1 MWADIDTR
9 QDFLNYSE
17 VAELALDLIK
27 DKNML
32 PLSIGIFGTWGTGKS
47 TLLNLIEAGLP
58 AKQSGAGKDSQGYIV
73 VRFDAWLYQG
83 FDDARAALMEEVA
96 NRLLKAA
103 EAEEEARAKQLV
115 PKAKH
120 FLSRINYFRLLGLAA
135 EAGAFAMGIP
145 TGGLIH
151 KGAEAVE
158 KIVSGD
164 GTEADVNA
172 IREAAKEAK
181 EQGSSLLKAKEQRTP
196 PKEIEAFRTEFA
208 ELLAKLGQTLV
219 VFVDNLDRC
228 LSKQTIHTLEALR
241 LFLFLPNTAFVVAA
255 DEEMVRHSVAQ
266 FFNQPSGQHV
276 TDYLDKLIQVPI
288 QVPKLGIQEVR
299 AYLFLLFAKASGADE
314 ARFEALRQGLE
325 QNLQQAWHKEPL
337 TKAEALTLLGKKATD
352 EVSLGLEIADRI
364 APLLATSSR
373 IRGNPR
379 IVKRMLNV
387 IRLRARVAKRR
398 GMPLDE
404 AVIAKLA
411 LFERCV
417 DGAATMELYR
427 QINEAAG
434 GKPECFKKLEELV
447 QHPDKFKDAC
457 PEVWKQKVDNLAF
470 LTEWMALEPS
480 LADVDLRPAVYLSRE
495 TLPLRVARGGLSSAA
510 MEAIRVLLKAP
521 NRSSPAAKAAIAAT
535 DPREQAAIMESLIG
549 EYRKHTDWK
558 TKPTGF
564 DGALIL
570 ADASP
575 SAGQVLARFIKTLA
589 PAAKLPP
596 WLNSAVKDE
605 AWFSDKGTA

>member
-1 MWADIDTR
+1 MWADIDTK

-17 VAELALDLIK
+17 VAELAMDLIK

-47 TLLNLIEAGLP
+47 TLLNLIETGLTKP
-58 AKQSGAGKDSQGYIV
+58 SGVDQGSQGFIV

-83 FDDARAALMEEVA
+83 FDDARAALMEEVGS
-96 NRLLKAA
+96 RLLKAA
-103 EAEEEARAKQLV
+103 EAEEEGKAKQLV

-120 FLSRINYFRLLGLAA
+120 FLSRINYFRLFGLAA
-135 EAGAFAMGIP
+135 EGAALAFGIP
-145 TGGLIH
+145 TGGLLN
-151 KGAEAVE
+151 KGAAAVE
-158 KIVSGD
+158 NIVSGE
-164 GTEADVNA
+164 GTQEDIGTV
-172 IREAAKEAK
+172 REAAKEIR
-181 EQGSSLLKAKEQRTP
+181 EQGSGLLKSKEQRTP
-196 PKEIEAFRTEFA
+196 PKEIDAFRTEFA
-208 ELLAKLGQTLV
+208 ELLARLGQTLV
-219 VFVDNLDRC
+219 VFIDNLDRC
-228 LSKQTIHTLEALR
+228 LPKQTIHTLEALR

-266 FFNQPSGQHV
+266 FFNQPSGLHV

-299 AYLFLLFAKASGADE
+299 AYLFLLFAKASGVNDAQ
-314 ARFEALRQGLE
+314 FEEFRQGLE
-325 QNLQQAWHKEPL
+325 HNLQQAWQKEPL
-337 TKAEALTLLGKKATD
+337 TKAEALKLLGKKPTD
-352 EVSLGLEIADRI
+352 EVAVGLEIADRI
-364 APLLATSSR
+364 APLLATSNR

-387 IRLRARVAKRR
+387 IRLRSRVAQRR

-427 QINEAAG
+427 QINEAAS

-447 QHPDKFKDAC
+447 QNPDKFKDAC
-457 PEVWKQKVDNLAF
+457 PEVWKQKADTLLF
-470 LTEWMALEPS
+470 LTDWMALEPS

-495 TLPLRVARGGLSSAA
+495 TLPLRVARGGLSGTA
-510 MEAIRVLLKAP
+510 MEAVRVLLKAP
-521 NRSSPAAKAAIAAT
+521 NRSSPAARTAIAAT
-535 DPREQAAIMESLIG
+535 ESREHVAIMEALIG
-549 EYRKHTDWK
+549 EYRKHADWK
-558 TKPTGF
+558 TKPAGF

-570 ADASP
+570 ADLAP
-575 SAGQVLARFIKTLA
+575 TAGQVLARFIRALSS
-589 PAAKLPP
+589 KLPP

-605 AWFSDKGTA
+605 AWFSDKGTP

>member
-1 MWADIDTR
+1 MWADIDTK

-17 VAELALDLIK
+17 VAELAMDLIK

-47 TLLNLIEAGLP
+47 TLLNLIETGL
-58 AKQSGAGKDSQGYIV
+58 AKPSGVDQGSQGFIV

-83 FDDARAALMEEVA
+83 FDDARAALMEEVGS
-96 NRLLKAA
+96 RLLKAA
-103 EAEEEARAKQLV
+103 EAEEEGKAKQLV

-120 FLSRINYFRLLGLAA
+120 FLSRINYFRLFGLAA
-135 EAGAFAMGIP
+135 EGAALAFGIP
-145 TGGLIH
+145 TGGLLN
-151 KGAEAVE
+151 KGAAAVE
-158 KIVSGD
+158 NIVSGE
-164 GTEADVNA
+164 GTQEDIGTV
-172 IREAAKEAK
+172 REAAKEIR
-181 EQGSSLLKAKEQRTP
+181 EQGSGLLKSKEQRTP
-196 PKEIEAFRTEFA
+196 PKEIDAFRTEFA
-208 ELLAKLGQTLV
+208 ELLARLGQTLV
-219 VFVDNLDRC
+219 VFIDNLDRC
-228 LSKQTIHTLEALR
+228 LPKQTIHTLEALR

-266 FFNQPSGQHV
+266 FFNQPSGLHV

-299 AYLFLLFAKASGADE
+299 AYLFLLFAKASGVNDAQ
-314 ARFEALRQGLE
+314 FEEFRQGLE
-325 QNLQQAWHKEPL
+325 HNLQQAWQKEPL
-337 TKAEALTLLGKKATD
+337 TKAEALQLLGKKPTD
-352 EVSLGLEIADRI
+352 EVAVGLEIADRI
-364 APLLATSSR
+364 APLLATSNR

-387 IRLRARVAKRR
+387 IRLRSRVAQRR

-427 QINEAAG
+427 QINEAAS

-447 QHPDKFKDAC
+447 QNPDKFKDAC
-457 PEVWKQKVDNLAF
+457 PEVWKQKADTLLF
-470 LTEWMALEPS
+470 LTDWMALEPS

-495 TLPLRVARGGLSSAA
+495 TLPLRVARGGLSGTA
-510 MEAIRVLLKAP
+510 MEAVRVLLKAP
-521 NRSSPAAKAAIAAT
+521 NRSSPAARTAIAAT
-535 DPREQAAIMESLIG
+535 ESREHVAIMEALIG
-549 EYRKHTDWK
+549 EYRKHADWK
-558 TKPTGF
+558 TKPAGF

-570 ADASP
+570 ADLAP
-575 SAGQVLARFIKTLA
+575 TAGQVLARFIKALSS
-589 PAAKLPP
+589 KLPP

-605 AWFSDKGTA
+605 AWFSDKGTP

>member
-17 VAELALDLIK
+17 VAELAMDLIK
-27 DKNML
+27 DKDML
-32 PLSIGIFGTWGTGKS
+32 PISIGIFGTWGTGKS
-47 TLLNLIEAGLP
+47 TLLNLIEAGL
-58 AKQSGAGKDSQGYIV
+58 AKNSEGDQGYIV

-96 NRLLKAA
+96 SRLLKAA
-103 EAEEEARAKQLV
+103 EAAEEGKAYKQIV

-120 FLSRINYFRLLGLAA
+120 FLGRINYFRLLGLAA
-135 EAGAFAMGIP
+135 EGAAIAFGFP
-145 TGGLIH
+145 TGGLLN

-158 KIVSGD
+158 HIVAGD
-164 GTEADVNA
+164 GTEEDVSA
-172 IREAAKEAK
+172 VREAAKEIK
-181 EQGSSLLKAKEQRTP
+181 EQGNGLLKVKEQRTP
-196 PKEIEAFRTEFA
+196 PKEIAAFRTEFA
-208 ELLAKLGQTLV
+208 ELLAKLGQTLI

-228 LSKQTIHTLEALR
+228 LPKQTIHTLEALR

-299 AYLFLLFAKASGADE
+299 AYLFLLFAKASGVDE
-314 ARFEALRQGLE
+314 SRFEAFRQGLE
-325 QNLQQAWHKEPL
+325 HNLQQAWHKEPL
-337 TKAEALTLLGKKATD
+337 TKAEALSLLGKKPTD
-352 EVSLGLEIADRI
+352 EVAIGLEIADRI
-364 APLLATSSR
+364 APLLATSNR

-387 IRLRARVAKRR
+387 IRLRSRVAKRR

-404 AVIAKLA
+404 AIIAKLA

-427 QINEAAG
+427 QINEAAS
-434 GKPECFKKLEELV
+434 GKPECFKKMEELV
-447 QHPDKFKDAC
+447 QNPDKFKEAC
-457 PEVWKQKVDNLAF
+457 PEVWKQKADTLLF
-470 LTEWMALEPS
+470 LTDWMALEPS

-510 MEAIRVLLKAP
+510 MEAVRVLLKAP
-521 NRSSPAAKAAIAAT
+521 NRSSPAAKTAIAAT
-535 DPREQAAIMESLIG
+535 EPREHVAIMEALIG

-558 TKPTGF
+558 AKPAGF

-570 ADASP
+570 ADVAP
-575 SAGQVLARFIKTLA
+575 TAGQVLARFIKALS
-589 PAAKLPP
+589 KLSP

-605 AWFSDKGTA
+605 TWFSDKGTP